1 MEYSKIFLGFDG
13 QEEDFT
19 LLAQGWIFS
28 KGFPAKTPP
37 LNCLFISNRRPI
49 FTTPA
54 LMTSKMMEPGSPLA
68 HCVCGLTAEI
78 ILYITE
84 GKIKT
89 QYPGSRG
96 VRGHFDLN
104 VMREQ

>member
-1 MEYSKIFLGFDG
+1 MRDSGAFIVNTMHGSDGDGGGCGGLNPVWSKIFLGCDG

-54 LMTSKMMEPGSPLA
+54 LMT
-68 HCVCGLTAEI
+68 
-78 ILYITE
+78 
-84 GKIKT
+84 
-89 QYPGSRG
+89 
-96 VRGHFDLN
+96 
-104 VMREQ
+104 